1 MYKYALA
8 GVVVAFVLTVFL
20 AGYLL
25 RWVGHFG
32 PYAVFATAIGF
43 RVAVLALV
51 VWLALSL
58 IYRGPGRLSSFL

>member
-1 MYKYALA
+1 MYKCALA